1 MFTAKQTKLVDE
13 LDEIHQEKHPS
24 PSALTADRTTVSK
37 LLAPL
42 APISLENADLYLEL
56 QRNVTFLCIAQSLSH
71 TGCFAWSIA
80 DGEVSWSA
88 ESYNIFEYDRTA
100 KPTFEMVLARV
111 HPDDRDLVQKALA
124 QAFEGRAD
132 FHLEYRLLMPNGS
145 VKYIHSSARVA
156 TTSSGNLELVGTVTD
171 VTTAKLAE
179 GRRRQDEQEL
189 RHITDAIPQL
199 IIVYSPEGQ
208 AVYLNRGTLDYMG
221 LSLEEVQG
229 ESFRDRVIHPD
240 DVEKF
245 RNVRQDGLPK
255 GVPFETE
262 QRVLGK
268 DGKYRWFLSRYN
280 PLEDE
285 QGRIIR
291 WYATATDIDDRKV
304 AEQRL
309 QNENVALREEVDC
322 ASMFEEVVGASA
334 ALSTVLVRVAKV
346 APTDSTVLI
355 TGETGTGKELIARAI
370 HKQSR
375 RAQRA
380 FVSVNCAALAPSL
393 ISSELFGHEKG
404 SFTGATQRRIGR
416 FELANGGTLFLDE
429 VGELPLD
436 IQIALLRVLQE
447 REFERVGGKERIKID
462 VRIVAATNRDLNVA
476 QTDGTFRSDLFYR
489 LNVFPVHVPPLRERR
504 EDIAMLL
511 EYFLHRYAHQACK
524 VFKSIDKHTLD
535 FFEAYDW
542 PGNIRELQN
551 IVERSVILSPDDVF
565 CVDNSWLPSIP
576 CSQRTPQTREDV
588 SDGDS
593 EHERK
598 MIVSA
603 LTQSRGRISG
613 PRGAAAA
620 LGLPPST
627 LEALIKKLNIRK
639 NRFKL
644 G

>member
-1 MFTAKQTKLVDE
+1 MSTAKQMKLVGK
-13 LDEIHQEKHPS
+13 LDEIHLEKHS
-24 PSALTADRTTVSK
+24 SSSALTADQTTVSE
-37 LLAPL
+37 LPAPL
-42 APISLENADLYLEL
+42 ATISLENAGLYLEL
-56 QRNVTFLCIAQSLSH
+56 QRNVTFLSIAQSLSH
-71 TGCFAWSIA
+71 TGCFAWNIA
-80 DGEVSWSA
+80 DGEISWSA
-88 ESYNIFEYDRTA
+88 ETYNIFEYDRTA
-100 KPTFEMVLARV
+100 QPTLEMVLVRV

-124 QAFEGRAD
+124 QALEVRAD
-132 FHLEYRLLMPNGS
+132 FRLEYRLLMPNGS
-145 VKYIHSSARVA
+145 VKHIHSSARVT
-156 TTSSGNLELVGTVTD
+156 TTSSGNLEVVGAVTD
-171 VTTAKLAE
+171 VTAAKQAE

-199 IIVYSPEGQ
+199 IIVYSPEGR

-221 LSLEEVQG
+221 LSLEEVQA

-240 DVEKF
+240 DVERF
-245 RNVRQDGLPK
+245 RNVRQNGLPN
-255 GVPFETE
+255 GAPFETE

-280 PLEDE
+280 PLKDE

-291 WYATATDIDDRKV
+291 WYATATDIDDRKA

-309 QNENVALREEVDC
+309 QDENVALREEVDR
-322 ASMFEEVVGASA
+322 ASMFEEIVGASA
-334 ALSTVLVRVAKV
+334 ALSTVLARVAKV

-404 SFTGATQRRIGR
+404 AFTGATQRRIGR

-436 IQIALLRVLQE
+436 TQIALLRVLQE

-462 VRIVAATNRDLNVA
+462 VRIVAATNRDLSLA
-476 QTDGTFRSDLFYR
+476 QTDGRFRSDLFYR
-489 LNVFPVHVPPLRERR
+489 LNVFPVHVPPLRQRR

-511 EYFLHRYAHQACK
+511 EYFLHRYAHQARK
-524 VFKSIDKHTLD
+524 IFKSIDKHTLD
-535 FFEAYDW
+535 VFEAYDW

-565 CVDNSWLPSIP
+565 CVDSSWLPSIP
-576 CSQRTPQTREDV
+576 CSQRTPRTREDV
-588 SDGDS
+588 TDDDS
-593 EHERK
+593 QHERNL
-598 MIVSA
+598 IESA
-603 LTQSRGRISG
+603 LAQSRGRISG
-613 PRGAAAA
+613 PSGAAAR
-620 LGLPPST
+620 LGMPSST
-627 LEALIKKLNIRK
+627 LNSRIEKLKIRK
-639 NRFKL
+639 SRFKL

>member
-13 LDEIHQEKHPS
+13 LDYIHLEKHPS
-24 PSALTADRTTVSK
+24 TSALTADRTTVSE
-37 LLAPL
+37 LPAPL
-42 APISLENADLYLEL
+42 APISLENADLYFEL
-56 QRNVTFLCIAQSLSH
+56 QRTVTFLCIAQSLSH

-88 ESYNIFEYDRTA
+88 ETYNIFEYDRTA

-145 VKYIHSSARVA
+145 GKHIHSSARVA

-208 AVYLNRGTLDYMG
+208 AVYLNRGTLDYLG

-245 RNVRQDGLPK
+245 RNVRQYGLPK

-309 QNENVALREEVDC
+309 QNENVALREEVDR
-322 ASMFEEVVGASA
+322 ASMFEEVVGSSP
-334 ALSTVLVRVAKV
+334 ALSTVLARVAKV

-370 HKQSR
+370 HRRSR

-380 FVSVNCAALAPSL
+380 FVSVNCAALAASL

-404 SFTGATQRRIGR
+404 AFTGATQRRIGR

-504 EDIAMLL
+504 EDIAVLL
-511 EYFLHRYAHQACK
+511 EYFLHRYAHEARK

-551 IVERSVILSPDDVF
+551 VVERSVILSPDDIF

-576 CSQRTPQTREDV
+576 YSQRTPQPREDV
-588 SDGDS
+588 SDDDS

-613 PRGAAAA
+613 SRGAAAA

>member
-1 MFTAKQTKLVDE
+1 MSTAKQTKLVGK
-13 LDEIHQEKHPS
+13 LDEIHLEKHS
-24 PSALTADRTTVSK
+24 SSSALTADQTTVSE
-37 LLAPL
+37 LPAPL
-42 APISLENADLYLEL
+42 ATISLENAGLYLEL
-56 QRNVTFLCIAQSLSH
+56 QRNVTFLSIAQSLSH
-71 TGCFAWSIA
+71 TGCFAWNIA
-80 DGEVSWSA
+80 DGEISWSA
-88 ESYNIFEYDRTA
+88 ETYNIFEYDRTTQ
-100 KPTFEMVLARV
+100 PTLEMVLVRV

-124 QAFEGRAD
+124 QALEVRAD
-132 FHLEYRLLMPNGS
+132 FRLEYRLLMPNGS
-145 VKYIHSSARVA
+145 VKHIHSSARVT
-156 TTSSGNLELVGTVTD
+156 TTSSGNLEVVGAVTD
-171 VTTAKLAE
+171 VTAAKQAE

-199 IIVYSPEGQ
+199 IIVYSPEGR

-221 LSLEEVQG
+221 LSLEEVQA

-240 DVEKF
+240 DVERF
-245 RNVRQDGLPK
+245 RNVRQNGLPN
-255 GVPFETE
+255 GAPFETE

-280 PLEDE
+280 PLKDE

-291 WYATATDIDDRKV
+291 WYATATDIDDRKA

-309 QNENVALREEVDC
+309 QDENVALREEVDR
-322 ASMFEEVVGASA
+322 ASMFEEIVGASA
-334 ALSTVLVRVAKV
+334 ALSTVLARVAKV

-404 SFTGATQRRIGR
+404 AFTGATQRRIGR

-436 IQIALLRVLQE
+436 TQIALLRVLQE

-462 VRIVAATNRDLNVA
+462 VRIVAATNRDLSLA
-476 QTDGTFRSDLFYR
+476 QTDGRFRSDLFYR
-489 LNVFPVHVPPLRERR
+489 LNVFPVHVPPLRQRR

-511 EYFLHRYAHQACK
+511 EYFLHRYAHQARK
-524 VFKSIDKHTLD
+524 IFKSIDKHTLD
-535 FFEAYDW
+535 VFEAYDW

-565 CVDNSWLPSIP
+565 CVDSSWLPSIP

-588 SDGDS
+588 TDDDS
-593 EHERK
+593 QHERNL
-598 MIVSA
+598 IESA
-603 LTQSRGRISG
+603 LAQSRGRISG
-613 PRGAAAA
+613 PSGAAAR
-620 LGLPPST
+620 LGMPSST
-627 LEALIKKLNIRK
+627 LNSRIEKLKIRK
-639 NRFKL
+639 SRFKL

>member
-1 MFTAKQTKLVDE
+1 VHIRYDEGDANQTGTASFGSAPDE
-13 LDEIHQEKHPS
+13 LTGGES
-24 PSALTADRTTVSK
+24 PASQVAM
-37 LLAPL
+37 
-42 APISLENADLYLEL
+42 SLEKTSFYSDL
-56 QRNVTFLCIAQSLSH
+56 QRGQTLLTIAQSVSH
-71 TGCFAWSIA
+71 TGCFAWCVTDRRVYWS
-80 DGEVSWSA
+80 GET
-88 ESYNIFEYDRTA
+88 YNIYEYDPATIL
-100 KPTFEMVLARV
+100 TFEMILRRV
-111 HPDDRDLVQKALA
+111 HPDDRDFAKQTI
-124 QAFEGRAD
+124 ERAAAARTNFD
-132 FHLEYRLLMPNGS
+132 LEYRLLVPSGS
-145 VKYIHSSARVA
+145 IKHVRVSACVFATPSDSSED
-156 TTSSGNLELVGTVTD
+156 LEFIGVVTD
-171 VTTAKLAE
+171 VTAAKQAE
-179 GRRRQDEQEL
+179 ERRRQDEDEL

-199 IIVYSPEGQ
+199 IIVYSPEGR

-221 LSLEEVQG
+221 LSLEEVQA

-240 DVEKF
+240 DVERF
-245 RNVRQDGLPK
+245 RNVRQNGLPK

-280 PLEDE
+280 PLKDV

-291 WYATATDIDDRKV
+291 WYATATDIDGRKV

-309 QNENVALREEVDC
+309 QNENLVLREEVDR
-322 ASMFEEVVGASA
+322 ASMFEEIVGASA
-334 ALSTVLVRVAKV
+334 PLNTVLARVAKV

-355 TGETGTGKELIARAI
+355 TGETGTGKELVARAI
-370 HKQSR
+370 HKRSH

-404 SFTGATQRRIGR
+404 AFTGATQRRIGR

-436 IQIALLRVLQE
+436 TQIALLRVLQE

-462 VRIVAATNRDLNVA
+462 VRIIAATNRDLNVA
-476 QTDGTFRSDLFYR
+476 QANGTFRSDLFYR
-489 LNVFPVHVPPLRERR
+489 LSVFPVHVPPLRERR

-511 EYFLHRYAHQACK
+511 EYFLHRYAHQARK

-576 CSQRTPQTREDV
+576 CSQRTPQAREDV
-588 SDGDS
+588 SDDDS

-598 MIVSA
+598 MIESA

-613 PRGAAAA
+613 PRGAAAT

-627 LEALIKKLNIRK
+627 LEARIKKLNIRK
-639 NRFKL
+639 SRFRL

>member
-13 LDEIHQEKHPS
+13 LDEIHLEKHPS
-24 PSALTADRTTVSK
+24 PSQPTADRTTVSESP
-37 LLAPL
+37 APL

-56 QRNVTFLCIAQSLSH
+56 QRNVTFLSIAQSLSH

-80 DGEVSWSA
+80 DREVSWSA
-88 ESYNIFEYDRTA
+88 EAYNIFEYDRTA
-100 KPTFEMVLARV
+100 KPTFEMVLGRV
-111 HPDDRDLVQKALA
+111 HPDDRDRVQKAVA
-124 QAFEGRAD
+124 QACEVRAD
-132 FHLEYRLLMPNGS
+132 FRLEYRLLMPNGS

-156 TTSSGNLELVGTVTD
+156 TTSFGNLELVGVVTD
-171 VTTAKLAE
+171 VTAAKQVE
-179 GRRRQDEQEL
+179 ERTRQDEQEL
-189 RHITDAIPQL
+189 RRITDAIPQM
-199 IIVYSPEGQ
+199 IIVYSPEGR
-208 AVYLNRGTLDYMG
+208 AVYLNWGALDYMG
-221 LSLEEVQG
+221 LSLEEVRA

-240 DVEKF
+240 DVERV
-245 RNVRQDGLPK
+245 RNVRQNGLLK

-268 DGKYRWFLSRYN
+268 DGKYRWFLIRYN
-280 PLEDE
+280 PLNDE

-309 QNENVALREEVDC
+309 QNENVALREEVDR
-322 ASMFEEVVGASA
+322 ASMFEEIVGASP
-334 ALSTVLVRVAKV
+334 ALSTVLVRIAKV

-355 TGETGTGKELIARAI
+355 TGETGTGKELVARAI
-370 HKQSR
+370 HKRSR
-375 RAQRA
+375 RAQHA
-380 FVSVNCAALAPSL
+380 FISVNCAALVPSL

-404 SFTGATQRRIGR
+404 AFTGATQRRIGR

-436 IQIALLRVLQE
+436 TQIALLRVLQE

-462 VRIVAATNRDLNVA
+462 VRIIAATNRDLNVA
-476 QTDGTFRSDLFYR
+476 QTDGSFRSDLFYR

-504 EDIAMLL
+504 EDIVMLL
-511 EYFLHRYAHQACK
+511 EYFLHRYAHQARK
-524 VFKSIDKHTLD
+524 IFKSIDKHTLD

-551 IVERSVILSPDDVF
+551 IVERSVILSPDDIF

-576 CSQRTPQTREDV
+576 CSKRIPQTRENV
-588 SDGDS
+588 SDDDS

-603 LTQSRGRISG
+603 LTHSRGRISG
-613 PRGAAAA
+613 PRGAAAI

>member
-1 MFTAKQTKLVDE
+1 MSSAKQTKLVGE
-13 LDEIHQEKHPS
+13 LDEIHLEKNS
-24 PSALTADRTTVSK
+24 SLSALTADRITESA
-37 LLAPL
+37 LLVARAAIL
-42 APISLENADLYLEL
+42 RDKADLHSEL
-56 QRNVTFLCIAQSLSH
+56 QRSDTLLAMAQSLTG
-71 TGCFAWSIA
+71 TGCFGWSV
-80 DGEVSWSA
+80 DSGEVYWS
-88 ESYNIFEYDRTA
+88 EQTYNIFEHDREPNLTL
-100 KPTFEMVLARV
+100 EMVLRRI
-111 HPDDRDLVQKALA
+111 HPDDRGRVQQVLTRASEA
-124 QAFEGRAD
+124 RAD
-132 FHLEYRLLMPNGS
+132 FHLEYRWLMPDGPIKHLY
-145 VKYIHSSARVA
+145 VAARA
-156 TTSSGNLELVGTVTD
+156 LTTSSGNLEFWGAAIDVTAAKEAEEKRRQGEDELRRITD
-171 VTTAKLAE
+171 VM
-179 GRRRQDEQEL
+179 
-189 RHITDAIPQL
+189 PQL
-199 IIVYSPEGQ
+199 IIVYSPDGRP
-208 AVYLNRGTLDYMG
+208 VYANKGTLEYMD
-221 LSLEEVQG
+221 LSIEEVQA

-240 DVEKF
+240 DVERF
-245 RNVRQDGLPK
+245 RNVRQNGLPK

-280 PLEDE
+280 PLKDE

-309 QNENVALREEVDC
+309 QNENVALREEVDR
-322 ASMFEEVVGASA
+322 ASMFEEIVGASA
-334 ALSTVLVRVAKV
+334 ALSTVLARVAKV

-375 RAQRA
+375 RTQHA

-404 SFTGATQRRIGR
+404 AFTGANQRRIGR

-436 IQIALLRVLQE
+436 TQIALLRVLQE

-476 QTDGTFRSDLFYR
+476 QTDGTFRTDLFYR

-511 EYFLHRYAHQACK
+511 EYFLHRYAHQARK

-551 IVERSVILSPDDVF
+551 IVERSVILSPDDIF

-576 CSQRTPQTREDV
+576 CSKRTPQTREDV
-588 SDGDS
+588 SDDDS

-613 PRGAAAA
+613 PRGAAAT
-620 LGLPPST
+620 LGLPPAT
-627 LEALIKKLNIRK
+627 LEARIKKLNIHK

>member
-1 MFTAKQTKLVDE
+1 MSTAKQTKLVGK
-13 LDEIHQEKHPS
+13 LDEIHLEKHS
-24 PSALTADRTTVSK
+24 SSSALTADQTTVSE
-37 LLAPL
+37 LPAPL
-42 APISLENADLYLEL
+42 ATISLENAGLYLEL
-56 QRNVTFLCIAQSLSH
+56 QRNVTFLSIAQSLSH
-71 TGCFAWSIA
+71 TGCFAWNIA
-80 DGEVSWSA
+80 DGEISWSA
-88 ESYNIFEYDRTA
+88 ETYNIFEYDRTA
-100 KPTFEMVLARV
+100 QPTLEMVLVRV

-124 QAFEGRAD
+124 QALEVRAD
-132 FHLEYRLLMPNGS
+132 FRLEYRLLMPNGS
-145 VKYIHSSARVA
+145 VKHIHSSARVT
-156 TTSSGNLELVGTVTD
+156 TTSSGNLEVVGAVTD
-171 VTTAKLAE
+171 VTAAKQAE

-199 IIVYSPEGQ
+199 IIVYSPEGR

-221 LSLEEVQG
+221 LSLEEVQA

-240 DVEKF
+240 DVERF
-245 RNVRQDGLPK
+245 RNVRQNGLPN
-255 GVPFETE
+255 GAPFETE

-280 PLEDE
+280 PLKDE

-291 WYATATDIDDRKV
+291 WYATATDIDDRKA

-309 QNENVALREEVDC
+309 QDENVALREEVDR
-322 ASMFEEVVGASA
+322 ASMFEEIVGASA
-334 ALSTVLVRVAKV
+334 ALSTVLARVAKV

-404 SFTGATQRRIGR
+404 AFTGATQRRIGR

-436 IQIALLRVLQE
+436 TQIALLRVLQE

-462 VRIVAATNRDLNVA
+462 VRIVAATNRDLSLA
-476 QTDGTFRSDLFYR
+476 QTDGRFRSDLFYR
-489 LNVFPVHVPPLRERR
+489 LNVFPVHVPPLRQRR

-511 EYFLHRYAHQACK
+511 EYFLHRYAHQARK
-524 VFKSIDKHTLD
+524 IFKSIDKHTLD
-535 FFEAYDW
+535 VFEAYDW

-565 CVDNSWLPSIP
+565 CVDSSWLPSIP

-588 SDGDS
+588 TDDDS
-593 EHERK
+593 QHERNL
-598 MIVSA
+598 IESA
-603 LTQSRGRISG
+603 LAQSRGRISG
-613 PRGAAAA
+613 PSGAAAR
-620 LGLPPST
+620 LGMPSST
-627 LEALIKKLNIRK
+627 LNSRIEKLKIRK
-639 NRFKL
+639 SRFKL

>member
-1 MFTAKQTKLVDE
+1 MSTATQTKLVGE
-13 LDEIHQEKHPS
+13 LDEIHLEKHPS
-24 PSALTADRTTVSK
+24 PSALTADRTTESALPVARAAILPDK
-37 LLAPL
+37 
-42 APISLENADLYLEL
+42 ADLHLEL
-56 QRNVTFLCIAQSLSH
+56 QRSHTLLAMAQRLTG
-71 TGCFAWSIA
+71 TGCFGWNVAS
-80 DGEVSWSA
+80 GEVYWS
-88 ESYNIFEYDRTA
+88 EQTYNIFEHDRVPNLTL
-100 KPTFEMVLARV
+100 EMVLRRI
-111 HPDDRDLVQKALA
+111 HPDDRGRVQQALTRA
-124 QAFEGRAD
+124 SDARAD
-132 FHLEYRLLMPNGS
+132 FHLEYRWLMPDGPI
-145 VKYIHSSARVA
+145 KHLYVA
-156 TTSSGNLELVGTVTD
+156 AHALTTSSGNLEFLGAAID
-171 VTTAKLAE
+171 VTAAKEAE
-179 GRRRQDEQEL
+179 EKRRQDEDEL
-189 RHITDAIPQL
+189 RRITDVIPQL
-199 IIVYSPEGQ
+199 IIVYSPD
-208 AVYLNRGTLDYMG
+208 ARPLYANRGTLEYMN
-221 LSLEEVQG
+221 LSIEEVQA

-240 DVEKF
+240 DVERF
-245 RNVRQDGLPK
+245 RNVRQNGLLR

-280 PLEDE
+280 PLKDE

-309 QNENVALREEVDC
+309 QDENVALREEVDR
-322 ASMFEEVVGASA
+322 ASMFEEIVGAST
-334 ALSTVLVRVAKV
+334 ALNTVLARVAKV

-370 HKQSR
+370 HKRSR

-404 SFTGATQRRIGR
+404 AFTGATQRRIGR

-436 IQIALLRVLQE
+436 TQIALLRVLQE

-462 VRIVAATNRDLNVA
+462 VRIIAATNRDLNVA
-476 QTDGTFRSDLFYR
+476 QTDGTFRSDFFYR

-511 EYFLHRYAHQACK
+511 EYFLHRYAHQARK
-524 VFKSIDKHTLD
+524 VFNSIDRHTLE
-535 FFEAYDW
+535 FFKAYDW

-576 CSQRTPQTREDV
+576 CSQRTPQMREDV
-588 SDGDS
+588 SDDDS
-593 EHERK
+593 EHERE

-613 PRGAAAA
+613 PRGAAAT

-627 LEALIKKLNIRK
+627 LEARIKKLNIRK
-639 NRFKL
+639 NRFRL

>member
-1 MFTAKQTKLVDE
+1 
-13 LDEIHQEKHPS
+13 
-24 PSALTADRTTVSK
+24 
-37 LLAPL
+37 
-42 APISLENADLYLEL
+42 LEL
-56 QRNVTFLCIAQSLSH
+56 QRNVTFLSIAQSLSH

-80 DGEVSWSA
+80 DGEISWSA
-88 ESYNIFEYDRTA
+88 ETYNIFEYDRTV
-100 KPTFEMVLARV
+100 KPTFEMILVRV

-124 QAFEGRAD
+124 QAFEVRAD

-145 VKYIHSSARVA
+145 VKHIHASARVA
-156 TTSSGNLELVGTVTD
+156 TTLSGNLELVGAVTD
-171 VTTAKLAE
+171 VTTAKQAE

-199 IIVYSPEGQ
+199 IIVYSPDGR

-221 LSLEEVQG
+221 LSLEEVQA

-240 DVEKF
+240 DVERF
-245 RNVRQDGLPK
+245 RNVRQNGLPK
-255 GVPFETE
+255 GVSFETE

-280 PLEDE
+280 PLKDE

-291 WYATATDIDDRKV
+291 WYATATDIDDSKV
-304 AEQRL
+304 AEQRI
-309 QNENVALREEVDC
+309 QNENVALREEVDR
-322 ASMFEEVVGASA
+322 ASMFEEIVGAST
-334 ALSTVLVRVAKV
+334 ALSTVLARVAKV

-355 TGETGTGKELIARAI
+355 TGETGTGKELVARAI
-370 HKQSR
+370 HKRSR

-404 SFTGATQRRIGR
+404 AFTGATQRRIGR

-436 IQIALLRVLQE
+436 TQIALLRVLQE
-447 REFERVGGKERIKID
+447 RELERVGGKERIKID

-489 LNVFPVHVPPLRERR
+489 LNVFPIHVPPLRERR
-504 EDIAMLL
+504 EDIAILL
-511 EYFLHRYAHQACK
+511 EYFLHRYAHQARK

-576 CSQRTPQTREDV
+576 CSQRIPQTRSDV
-588 SDGDS
+588 SDDDS

-613 PRGAAAA
+613 PRGAAEA

>member
-1 MFTAKQTKLVDE
+1 MSSTKQTNGVGE
-13 LDEIHQEKHPS
+13 LDEIHLEKNS
-24 PSALTADRTTVSK
+24 AASTLTAGRITESALLVARAAILPGKADLHSELLRSDT
-37 LLAPL
+37 LLAM
-42 APISLENADLYLEL
+42 
-56 QRNVTFLCIAQSLSH
+56 AQSLTG
-71 TGCFAWSIA
+71 TGCFSWNVSS
-80 DGEVSWSA
+80 GEVYWS
-88 ESYNIFEYDRTA
+88 EQTYKIFEYDRAANLTL
-100 KPTFEMVLARV
+100 EMVLQRI
-111 HPDDRDLVQKALA
+111 HPDDRGRVQQALTRA
-124 QAFEGRAD
+124 SEARAD
-132 FHLEYRLLMPNGS
+132 FHLEYRWLMPDDS
-145 VKYIHSSARVA
+145 IKHLYVA
-156 TTSSGNLELVGTVTD
+156 GRALATSSGNLEFLGAAID
-171 VTTAKLAE
+171 VTAAKEAE
-179 GRRRQDEQEL
+179 EKRRQDEDEL
-189 RHITDAIPQL
+189 RRITDAIPQL
-199 IIVYSPEGQ
+199 IIVYSPEGR

-221 LSLEEVQG
+221 LSLAEVQA

-240 DVEKF
+240 DVERF
-245 RNVRQDGLPK
+245 RNVRQNGLLK

-280 PLEDE
+280 PLKDE

-304 AEQRL
+304 AEHRL
-309 QNENVALREEVDC
+309 QNENVALREEVDR
-322 ASMFEEVVGASA
+322 ASMFEEIVGAST
-334 ALSTVLVRVAKV
+334 ALSAVLACVAKV

-355 TGETGTGKELIARAI
+355 TGETGTGKELVARAI
-370 HKQSR
+370 HKRSR

-404 SFTGATQRRIGR
+404 AFTGATQRRIGR

-436 IQIALLRVLQE
+436 TQIALLRVLQE
-447 REFERVGGKERIKID
+447 REFERVGGKDRIKVD
-462 VRIVAATNRDLNVA
+462 VRIISATNRDLNAA
-476 QTDGTFRSDLFYR
+476 QADGTFRSDLFYR
-489 LNVFPVHVPPLRERR
+489 LQVFPIHVPPLRERR

-511 EYFLHRYAHQACK
+511 EYFVHRYAKQAGK
-524 VFKSIDKHTLD
+524 MFKSIDKQTLA
-535 FFEAYDW
+535 FFRDYAW

-551 IVERSVILSPDDVF
+551 VIERSVILNPDSVF
-565 CVDNSWLPSIP
+565 CVDNSWLSSIP
-576 CSQRTPQTREDV
+576 SSQRTPLTREDV
-588 SDGDS
+588 SDDDS

-613 PRGAAAA
+613 PRGAAAT

-627 LEALIKKLNIRK
+627 LEARIKKLNIRK

-644 G
+644 D